1 MLDRQ
6 RQAVIA
12 TVTRSWQAP
21 QFQLGADVDAT
32 RAVGLLETWRSV
44 GREPRLTLTD
54 LVLAA
59 MAAGVAT
66 EPSINAWFEEDRIRR
81 FDTVDVTVLAQIEDR
96 LLMPVITDVGAR
108 DLAGIAT
115 ERSRVVGLA
124 RDGRLG
130 AADLR
135 TGSIALSNLSAT
147 RVDRFSALL
156 IPPQVAIV
164 AVGRVRPVAGVP
176 TLTLTLTLD
185 HRAIDGVAGSRFLG
199 SAVAAL
205 EEPLLLTT

>member
-1 MLDRQ
+1 
-6 RQAVIA
+6 
-12 TVTRSWQAP
+12 
-21 QFQLGADVDAT
+21 
-32 RAVGLLETWRSV
+32 
-44 GREPRLTLTD
+44 
-54 LVLAA
+54 
-59 MAAGVAT
+59 
-66 EPSINAWFEEDRIRR
+66 
-81 FDTVDVTVLAQIEDR
+81 
-96 LLMPVITDVGAR
+96 MPVITDVGAR